1 MGRLQDLT
9 GKKFGRLV
17 AVEIVSKKPTRWLCK
32 CDCGN
37 DTSATTMNLN
47 SGNVKSC
54 GCLSIDNFK
63 ERSITHGRTNSKE
76 HRAWF
81 SVKQRCYYQ
90 EHSAYSYY
98 GGRGIVMSDRLRNN
112 FEAFYEEIG
121 EYPRDG
127 KKYSVERID
136 NSLGY
141 VEGNIMWIESEK
153 QARNKNKRQDNTSG
167 YTGVNWT
174 FNRKTGKKLSAV
186 ITWYED
192 GAKKSKS
199 FSANKYGLLP
209 SFAMACEYR
218 EAKIA
223 ELNTL
228 GYGYSENHG
237 K

>member
-37 DTSATTMNLN
+37 YKTVTTMNLN
-47 SGNVKSC
+47 SGHTASC
-54 GCLSIDNFK
+54 GCLSVDRVK
-63 ERSITHGRTNSKE
+63 EACITHGRTNSKE
-76 HRAWF
+76 HKAWF
-81 SVKQRCYYQ
+81 CVKQRCYY
-90 EHSAYSYY
+90 EGHSAYEYY
-98 GGRGIVMSDRLRNN
+98 GGRGIVMSDRLCNN

-121 EYPRDG
+121 EYPKDG

-141 VEGNIMWIESEK
+141 IEGNIMWVEAEK

-174 FNRKTGKKLSAV
+174 FNYKTKKKLCAV
-186 ITWYED
+186 ATWYED
-192 GAKKSKS
+192 GVKKGKS

-209 SFAMACEYR
+209 AFAMACKYR
-218 EAKIA
+218 EDKIT
-223 ELNTL
+223 ELNAL
-228 GYGYSENHG
+228 GYGYTENHG